1 MTDKLCKTCRKPNP
15 SYQCGLCE
23 DYVCKACT
31 QFSGEENFSFLRKI
45 PRELTHNYYCYP
57 CFDDKVGPALE
68 SYEETLQQA
77 KEVYVFT
84 KEQSKLTRLLK
95 RTEPP
100 YQVENCEDKE
110 EALLKISF
118 YAVEDKFNALVDVG
132 FKSRKIIIGSHK
144 KTIWD
149 ASGVP
154 MNVDPKAI
162 REE

>member
-1 MTDKLCKTCRKPNP
+1 MTEKLCKTCRKPRP
-15 SYQCGLCE
+15 AYLCGLCE
-23 DYVCKACT
+23 EFVCKSCT
-31 QFSGEENFSFLRKI
+31 QFSGEENFSFMRKI
-45 PRELTHNYYCYP
+45 PKELTHSYYCYP
-57 CFDDKVGPALE
+57 CFDDKVGPALQT
-68 SYEETLQQA
+68 YEETLDQA

-100 YQVENCEDKE
+100 YQVENCGDKE
-110 EALLKISF
+110 EALLKMSF
-118 YAVEDKFNALVDVG
+118 YAVEDKFNALVDVS
-132 FKSRKIIIGSHK
+132 FKSKKIIIGSHK

-154 MNVDPKAI
+154 MTVDPKAI